1 MNLIL
6 SIAALLLGP
15 LLYGIGR
22 RNRNA
27 GRVLNALVVAA
38 ITAIICVHIIPEA
51 WDVAGTSSIL
61 VLGAGALFP
70 VVLEQMFRKAHDT
83 AHLFIVAL
91 AAAGLVLH
99 ALIDGLALLP
109 GTGHGTAWAIIL
121 HRLPV
126 GMAIWWVV
134 RPNFGTPIAI
144 GMFIAVVLASTAGFV
159 AGDEIFDFAEARSVA
174 LLQAFVAGSMA
185 HVALFGVNHRH

>member
-6 SIAALLLGP
+6 SIAALLVGP
-15 LLYGIGR
+15 VLYGTGR
-22 RNRNA
+22 RNPNA

-51 WDVAGTSSIL
+51 WEVAGTSSIL
-61 VLGAGALFP
+61 VLGVGALFP
-70 VVLEQMFRKAHDT
+70 LLLERLFRKAHDT
-83 AHLFIVAL
+83 AHLVIVAL

-99 ALIDGLALLP
+99 AVIDGLALSP
-109 GTGHGTAWAIIL
+109 DTGHGTAWAIIL

-134 RPNFGTPIAI
+134 RPNFSTIIAI
-144 GMFIAVVLASTAGFV
+144 AMFAAIIVASTLGFLL
-159 AGDEIFDFAEARSVA
+159 GDAFFEIAEAESIA
-174 LLQAFVAGSMA
+174 LLQAFVAGSLA
-185 HVALFGVNHRH
+185 HVAMFGIKHRH

>member
-15 LLYGIGR
+15 FLYGVGR
-22 RNRNA
+22 RSQNA
-27 GRVLNALVVAA
+27 GRVLNGLVVAA
-38 ITAIICVHIIPEA
+38 IAAIICIHIIPEA
-51 WDVAGTSSIL
+51 WAVAGASSIV
-61 VLGAGALFP
+61 VLGVGAVFP
-70 VVLEQMFRKAHDT
+70 VVLERLFRKAHDS

-91 AAAGLVLH
+91 AAAGLLVH
-99 ALIDGLALLP
+99 AVIDGLALLP
-109 GTGHGTAWAIIL
+109 DTGRGTAWAIIL

-134 RPNFGTPIAI
+134 RPNFGTTVAVT
-144 GMFIAVVLASTAGFV
+144 MFVGIVAASAAGFV
-159 AGDEIFDFAEARSVA
+159 AGDTLFDFAEAKSVA

-185 HVALFGVNHRH
+185 HVAMFGVTHRH

>member
-15 LLYGIGR
+15 FLYGIGR
-22 RNRNA
+22 RSRNA

-38 ITAIICVHIIPEA
+38 ITAIICIHIVPEA
-51 WDVAGTSSIL
+51 WKVAGSSSVL
-61 VLGAGALFP
+61 VLAAGVVFPIILERLF
-70 VVLEQMFRKAHDT
+70 RRAHDT
-83 AHLFIVAL
+83 AHLFIVGL

-99 ALIDGLALLP
+99 AVIDGVALLP
-109 GTGHGTAWAIIL
+109 NAGHSTAWAIIL

-126 GMAIWWVV
+126 GMAVWWVV
-134 RPNFGTPIAI
+134 RPNFGTAIAA
-144 GMFIAVVLASTAGFV
+144 GMFIAVVVASAIGFLT
-159 AGDEIFDFAEARSVA
+159 GDAFYEFAEAKSVA

-185 HVALFGVNHRH
+185 HVAMFGVTHRH